1 MAEVNELAMLRCV
14 SAGRRERT
22 SSNILLVRKHQKE
35 RIFHFSVIDN
45 AMQLLSGLVYAVA
58 ITRVDNEDQALGAFT
73 SLASI
78 STFDSASLVTY
89 QRNNVSTK
97 V

>member
-1 MAEVNELAMLRCV
+1 MLRCV
-14 SAGRRERT
+14 LAERRQRT

-45 AMQLLSGLVYAVA
+45 AMQLLSRLVYAIA
-58 ITRVDNEDQALGAFT
+58 ITRIDNEDQALGAYT

-78 STFDSASLVTY
+78 STFDSASHVVTY
-89 QRNNVSTK
+89 QRNNVSTE